1 MLEGL
6 LEFLL
11 EIIMEPVVTII
22 VGAPIELAGESIKE
36 LERRR
41 LPKWAIVIILTLY
54 VIAFFAIIAAVIG
67 GAILISKAQN
77 LAERNWGIVLLAAG
91 AALIIGYITLI
102 CVRHAR
108 LKSKA
113 AAAAP
118 PTQSE
123 PSEKTDET
131 VEIGQTVNVTVD
143 RPLGSIDPIHGY
155 THELNYGFAPDYKHN
170 REYPTA
176 YVLGVEKP
184 IKKFTGILIAV
195 IHRHGGSVVWVTA
208 PKDYDFS
215 NEEIISQTE
224 YQEKYHVGT
233 LIR

>member
-11 EIIMEPVVTII
+11 EIIMEPVVTIL
-22 VGAPIELAGESIKE
+22 VGAPIELAEESVKE
-36 LERRR
+36 LKRKR

-54 VIAFFAIIAAVIG
+54 VIALFAIVAAVIS
-67 GAILISKAQN
+67 GAILITKAQN
-77 LAERNWGIVLLAAG
+77 LTERNWGIGLLVVG
-91 AALIIGYITLI
+91 AALLIGYVTFV
-102 CVRHAR
+102 CVNHAR

-118 PTQSE
+118 SAQPETAEQS
-123 PSEKTDET
+123 DET
-131 VEIGQTVNVTVD
+131 VEIGQPVNVTVD

-170 REYPTA
+170 GEYPTA

-195 IHRHGGSVVWVTA
+195 IHRHDGSVVWVTA
-208 PKDYDFS
+208 PKGYDFS
-215 NEEIISQTE
+215 NEEIIAQTD